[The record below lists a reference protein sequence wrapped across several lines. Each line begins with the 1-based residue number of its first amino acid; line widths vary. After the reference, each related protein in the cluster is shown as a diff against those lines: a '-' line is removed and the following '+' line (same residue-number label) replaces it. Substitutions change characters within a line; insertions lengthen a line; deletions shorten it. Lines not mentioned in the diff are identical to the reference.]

1 MHGQTTTHATLLA
14 RLATG
19 DDPAAWREL
28 EDRYAELI
36 RGFARRRG
44 LQPSDC
50 DDIAQEVLLALTRN
64 MPGFEYDPARG
75 RFRGYLKTIA
85 LRAISRKLRQKRGL
99 AAQAAV
105 EEAAADALDDPAA
118 EEHWE
123 AEWRQHHLRLAMKS
137 VRAETGEQDMAAF
150 DAYVGEG
157 RDADEVARAL
167 GVSVDVVYQAKSR
180 VLKRIRSH
188 IALQTA
194 EEG

>member
-1 MHGQTTTHATLLA
+1 MQGQTTTHATLLA
-14 RLATG
+14 RIARG

-28 EDRYAELI
+28 EARYGELI

-44 LQPSDC
+44 LQASDC

-64 MPGFEYDPARG
+64 MPGFAYDPARG

-85 LRAISRKLRQKRGL
+85 VRAISRKLRQEQGV
-99 AAQAAV
+99 AAQSAV
-105 EEAAADALDDPAA
+105 DEAAADALDDPAA

-123 AEWRQHHLRLAMKS
+123 AEWRQHHLRLAMGS
-137 VRAETGEQDMAAF
+137 VRAETGEQEMAAF

-157 RDADEVARAL
+157 RDPAEVASAL

-180 VLKRIRSH
+180 VLKRLRAH
-188 IALQTA
+188 IARQTA